1 MKTMKKS
8 MFITTIM
15 MVVLL
20 VVALSTA
27 TFAWY
32 TAQSNTTVTDTTV
45 TSATSDTASLVI
57 DTAAA
62 TSNTANNTT
71 VTIEMNERIAPMIY
85 GKGAAPAAGTTTY
98 TDFIASFYTFNVTAN
113 GQQYATKPVTTNP
126 ATIQKTTNAAE
137 APTTTTSGDFYITN
151 IGGAAAKVNATITIN
166 PDYYEKV
173 TIATDASVKGYYTKS
188 ANGNYEPC
196 GETDVA
202 VAGTEYYAKKAN
214 NFLRVAMFV
223 DGKYVETWALNSD
236 NASVKYYDYAT
247 DASEINK
254 TEGTLDNLKV
264 HSSYTAKTGNVVI
277 KDNLASMGAIRV
289 QLVAWFE
296 GDSHT
301 NAYAG
306 TGALFSIKFGADN
319 V

>member
-32 TAQSNTTVTDTTV
+32 TAQTNATVSETTV
-45 TSATSDTASLVI
+45 TSATSSTASLVI
-57 DTAAA
+57 DTVAA
-62 TSNTANNTT
+62 TSNAAHNTT
-71 VTIEMNERIAPMIY
+71 VTIEMNQGISPMIY
-85 GKGAAPAAGTTTY
+85 GKGEAPVAGTTTY
-98 TDFIASFYTFNVTAN
+98 GDFIANFYTFNITADGN
-113 GQQYATKPVTTNP
+113 KYATKPVTTNP
-126 ATIQKTTNAAE
+126 AVITNTTNE
-137 APTTTTSGDFYITN
+137 DRSESPNGDFYITN

-166 PDYYEKV
+166 ADYYEEV
-173 TIATDASVKGYYTKS
+173 TVATGGSVKGYYTLAGK
-188 ANGNYEPC
+188 AYTAC
-196 GETDVA
+196 ADDAVA
-202 VAGTEYYAKKAN
+202 VADTKYYAKKAN
-214 NFLRVAMFV
+214 SFLRVAMFV

-247 DASEINK
+247 EVTTIEK
-254 TEGTLDNLKV
+254 DNDLRT
-264 HSSYTAKTGNVVI
+264 HNSYTAKTGNVVI
-277 KDNLASMGAIRV
+277 KDSLDSMGAIKV

-306 TGALFSIKFGADN
+306 TGSLFSIKFGAEN
-319 V
+319 IA